1 MAWNIE
7 IKPSADKA
15 LDKLDP
21 QAAKRILGFLHTRV
35 APLDNPRAIGE
46 ALSGSLGDY
55 WKYRVGDYRIICDIQ
70 DNIIT
75 VLVLAIGDRKQVY
88 RR

>member
-1 MAWNIE
+1 MAWI
-7 IKPSADKA
+7 IKTRATADKQIAA
-15 LDKLDP
+15 LDKP
-21 QAAKRILGFLHTRV
+21 IQKRIKSFLMERV
-35 APLDNPRAIGE
+35 AALENPRSIGE
-46 ALSGSLGDY
+46 ALSGPLGDC

-75 VLVLAIGDRKQVY
+75 ILVLAIGDRKQVY